1 MRKMLVRVRFV
12 AEVGLGRAFVRAVVA
27 RDAPEFYRLQS
38 ASTLN
43 GCKETFMWI
52 YFLAIL

>member
-1 MRKMLVRVRFV
+1 MRKILVRVRFV

-43 GCKETFMWI
+43 GCKETLMWI